1 MLRVEGLEK
10 KFGGLT
16 ALSNVDINVDKGKIY
31 GLIGPNGSGKTTLLN
46 LVTGVL
52 KPSRGKI
59 YVKDIDVTGK
69 PPHVITHLGVSR
81 TFQIP
86 RIFPE
91 LTVEENL
98 LAVRRESISKDR
110 LDEVLKL
117 VDLTELRA
125 SKAKALGYGQR
136 KDLELARAIALDTDL
151 LFLDEPMAGLHGST
165 IGLISKQIRTLNKEM
180 GKTLVIIEHH
190 LEELMQLTDYVFV
203 LDHGEKIEEGEPD
216 VIRSSKA
223 VHRAYFGG

>member
-1 MLRVEGLEK
+1 LLRVEGLEK

>member
-1 MLRVEGLEK
+1 M
-10 KFGGLT
+10 
-16 ALSNVDINVDKGKIY
+16 
-31 GLIGPNGSGKTTLLN
+31 
-46 LVTGVL
+46 
-52 KPSRGKI
+52 
-59 YVKDIDVTGK
+59 
-69 PPHVITHLGVSR
+69 GVSR

-98 LAVRRESISKDR
+98 FAVRRKSISKDR

-125 SKAKALGYGQR
+125 SKAKSLGYGQR
-136 KDLELARAIALDTDL
+136 KDLELARAIVLDTDL